1 MHVGWPQHC
10 RITCSMSW
18 ARRSSARRRCAK
30 WCWRG
35 AIMSGGADRQ
45 TVFLFWTGSVS
56 RQSRKGAQNGFL
68 ASIRRRR
75 PRGGLADFRR
85 VGTPPAR
92 RPMRRRR
99 YSARAV
105 KVRRRPR
112 SPNSAAPACQLAA
125 TPPWLACWIR
135 HHRPCPARSCVPP
148 EYIAHELRPRP
159 LGRHGARP
167 PLQSSSSA
175 SSRCLRARR
184 RSSQPPS

>member
-1 MHVGWPQHC
+1 
-10 RITCSMSW
+10 MSW
-18 ARRSSARRRCAK
+18 ARRSRARRRCAK
-30 WCWRG
+30 WCWR
-35 AIMSGGADRQ
+35 ATIMSGGADRQ
-45 TVFLFWTGSVS
+45 TDFLLFWIGSVS

-75 PRGGLADFRR
+75 PRGGLADIRR
-85 VGTPPAR
+85 GGTPPAR
-92 RPMRRRR
+92 RPRRRRR

>member
-1 MHVGWPQHC
+1 
-10 RITCSMSW
+10 MSW
-18 ARRSSARRRCAK
+18 ARRSRARRRCAK
-30 WCWRG
+30 ESWR
-35 AIMSGGADRQ
+35 ATIMSGGADRQ
-45 TVFLFWTGSVS
+45 TDFILFWIGSVS
-56 RQSRKGAQNGFL
+56 RQSKKGAQNGFL

-112 SPNSAAPACQLAA
+112 PPNSAAPACQLAA
-125 TPPWLACWIR
+125 TPPSLACRIR
-135 HHRPCPARSCVPP
+135 HHRPCWLRPCVPP
-148 EYIAHELRPRP
+148 QFTSLTSSAHA
-159 LGRHGARP
+159 HAWQARSTP
-167 PLQSSSSA
+167 SAESSSSA

>member
-45 TVFLFWTGSVS
+45 TDFLLFWIGSVS
-56 RQSRKGAQNGFL
+56 RQSTKGAHNGFL

-75 PRGGLADFRR
+75 PRGGLADIRR
-85 VGTPPAR
+85 GGTPPAR
-92 RPMRRRR
+92 RPRRRPR
-99 YSARAV
+99 QPARAV

-112 SPNSAAPACQLAA
+112 PPNSAAPACQLAA
-125 TPPWLACWIR
+125 TPPSLACWIR
-135 HHRPCPARSCVPP
+135 HHRPCWLGPCVPR
-148 EYIAHELRPRP
+148 EFTSLT
-159 LGRHGARP
+159 
-167 PLQSSSSA
+167 SSA
-175 SSRCLRARR
+175 HSRLAGTEHALR
-184 RSSQPPS
+184 